1 MLRVIYNYK
10 YLTPTDLAGFDK
22 YQVLLTIFNYSMLSL
37 ETFSYSFAN
46 NIFSGRTLAS
56 QLVATQVDS
65 QLATVASQLA

>member
-22 YQVLLTIFNYSMLSL
+22 YQVLLTIFNYSMHSL

-56 QLVATQVDS
+56 
-65 QLATVASQLA
+65 